1 MSSLILFN
9 ESPVLITDYTTNAD
23 KIIPNF
29 K

>member
-1 MSSLILFN
+1 MLSLILFK
-9 ESPVLITDYTTNAD
+9 ESPVLITNYTTNAD